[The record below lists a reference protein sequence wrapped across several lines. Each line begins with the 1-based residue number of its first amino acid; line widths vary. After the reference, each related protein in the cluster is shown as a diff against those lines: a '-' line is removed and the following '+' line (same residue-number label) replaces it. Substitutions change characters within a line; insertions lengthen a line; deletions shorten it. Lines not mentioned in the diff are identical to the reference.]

1 MVTPF
6 NILTP
11 GNIRFGRGQ
20 ARSAAPWL
28 AQYDAPVLLVHGA
41 TKSRAQFLL
50 SELTALHLQVSTFA
64 IANEPTLDDI
74 ERGVRLARE
83 RGVGAVV
90 SIGGGAV
97 IDAGKAIAALV
108 PASGPAIDYL
118 EVVGTGRILEASPLP
133 FVAIPTTSGTG
144 AEVTKNAVIN
154 VPQQQRKVSLR
165 DDRML
170 PQLAIV
176 DPALTD
182 NAPAPSPSAPALMP

>member
-41 TKSRAQFLL
+41 TKNRAQFLL
-50 SELTALHLQVSTFA
+50 NELTALHLQVSTFA

-83 RGVGAVV
+83 RGVGAV
-90 SIGGGAV
+90 
-97 IDAGKAIAALV
+97 AASAAARSLMPV
-108 PASGPAIDYL
+108 K
-118 EVVGTGRILEASPLP
+118 PLP
-133 FVAIPTTSGTG
+133 RWSRQAGLPSTIWKSSERGEYWKPARYRLSLF
-144 AEVTKNAVIN
+144 
-154 VPQQQRKVSLR
+154 PQR
-165 DDRML
+165 
-170 PQLAIV
+170 P
-176 DPALTD
+176 
-182 NAPAPSPSAPALMP
+182 APARRLLKTRSSTSPSSSAKSACATIACCRNWRLSIRR

>member
-41 TKSRAQFLL
+41 TKKIAPNFFTERTDRITSSGQHFLL
-50 SELTALHLQVSTFA
+50 SPMNPRWTILNAAYGWRASA
-64 IANEPTLDDI
+64 AS
-74 ERGVRLARE
+74 ARWSASAAA
-83 RGVGAVV
+83 RSLMPV
-90 SIGGGAV
+90 
-97 IDAGKAIAALV
+97 KAIAALV

-144 AEVTKNAVIN
+144 AEVTKKTRSSTSRSSSAKSACATIACCRSWRLSI
-154 VPQQQRKVSLR
+154 QR
-165 DDRML
+165 
-170 PQLAIV
+170 
-176 DPALTD
+176 
-182 NAPAPSPSAPALMP
+182 